1 MQRWI
6 YHLTVSSAFILT
18 TASSV
23 QAGTLLRFNSGSI
36 DPKLIYDAYSNEMIR
51 DLKSA
56 DYIVQFRD
64 VITANQKKT
73 VQARFAV
80 MGYLPDDALVV
91 RGSLSSLVAYQKTHP
106 EVRAVVKYQGEYK
119 ISNEFGPVSVFDKAE
134 IQSVLISTFQNKDTS
149 KVVKALRH
157 LKVKLQDVAGK
168 SIVALIPRGLIH
180 QAADLTGVEHI
191 QPTPQ
196 IESFHFPMD
205 GELTSLEPRAP
216 GDYSDIVGDE
226 TGGKSIKLPGAW
238 AAGFQGKNQIA
249 SMSDTGLD
257 SGDPANIHPDFNGAV
272 KSGYALGLWSKSWN
286 DPMGHGT
293 HVAGSIVGRGTQAK
307 GLLKGGASEA
317 LFVVE
322 GLWSPML
329 NNLSVPAR
337 LADLFDK
344 AANDGARVHS
354 NSWGAARTFGA
365 YDSMAAQVDAWMFDQ
380 PDMLI
385 LFAAGNSGVD
395 HDKDGRIDAGSLA
408 TPATAKN
415 CLTVGASKNFT
426 KTGGIQVPISKLRA
440 AKDDWSAEP
449 IYSSY
454 LSDRDDGLA
463 MFSSRGPTLDGRVK
477 PDIVAPG
484 TNILSTRSHV
494 KGASVLWGAYN
505 DDYAWAGGTSMAT
518 PITAGAVTVA
528 RQILVEKWNIAN
540 PSSALLKAVMIH
552 TADDLF
558 PGQFGE
564 VGAGK
569 GQELLS
575 HRPNS
580 DEGYGRVNMT
590 NLVNLGA
597 GTSIVDNRDGVGQ
610 GSEVV
615 YEFTLQKSGRLLA
628 NLVWTDAPGSANAQK
643 ALVNDLDL
651 VLLMPDGQSIGGND
665 HINNLELIEKS
676 DLSPGSYKLVVRGV
690 NVPMGKASR
699 QPYALIFS
707 ILEQ

>member
-1 MQRWI
+1 
-6 YHLTVSSAFILT
+6 
-18 TASSV
+18 
-23 QAGTLLRFNSGSI
+23 
-36 DPKLIYDAYSNEMIR
+36 
-51 DLKSA
+51 
-56 DYIVQFRD
+56 
-64 VITANQKKT
+64 
-73 VQARFAV
+73 
-80 MGYLPDDALVV
+80 
-91 RGSLSSLVAYQKTHP
+91 
-106 EVRAVVKYQGEYK
+106 RAVVKYQGEYK
-119 ISNEFGPVSVFDKAE
+119 ISSEFSPVSVFNKAE
-134 IQSVLISTFQNKDTS
+134 NQSVLISTFLKNDTP
-149 KVVKALRH
+149 KVAKALRH
-157 LKVKLQDVAGK
+157 LKVSLQVVERR
-168 SIVALIPRGLIH
+168 SIIALIPRGLIQ
-180 QAADLTGVEHI
+180 QAANLTGVEHI
-191 QPTPQ
+191 QPTLQ
-196 IESFHFPMD
+196 IESFHFPIE
-205 GELTSLEPRAP
+205 GELTSIEPRTP
-216 GDYSDIVGDE
+216 GDYSDLAGDE
-226 TGGKSIKLPGAW
+226 TGGKSIKFPEMW
-238 AAGFQGKNQIA
+238 AAGFQGRNQIA

-257 SGDPANIHPDFNGAV
+257 SGDPSNIHPDFSGAV

-293 HVAGSIVGRGTQAK
+293 HVAGSIVGRGTQSK
-307 GLLKGGASEA
+307 GVLKGAASEA
-317 LFVVE
+317 QFVVE

-329 NNLSVPAR
+329 NNLSVPSR

-365 YDSMAAQVDAWMFDQ
+365 YDSMATQVDAWMFDN

-395 HDKDGRIDAGSLA
+395 HDKDGRIDSGSMA

-449 IYSSY
+449 IFSSY

-484 TNILSTRSHV
+484 TNILSARSHV
-494 KGASVLWGAYN
+494 KGASALWGAYN

-518 PITAGAVTVA
+518 PITAGAVTAA
-528 RQILVEKWNIAN
+528 RQVLVEKWNMPN

-552 TADDLF
+552 SADDLY

-564 VGAGK
+564 VGVGK
-569 GQELLS
+569 GQELLTR
-575 HRPNS
+575 RPNS
-580 DEGYGRVNMT
+580 DEGYGRVNMA
-590 NLVNLGA
+590 NLVNLGSN
-597 GTSIVDNRDGVGQ
+597 TRMVDNRDGVGQ
-610 GSEVV
+610 GKEVA
-615 YEFTLQKSGRLLA
+615 YEFTLQKSGRLQA

-651 VLLMPDGQSIGGND
+651 VLLTPDGQSVGGND
-665 HINNLELIEKS
+665 HINNLEMIEKS
-676 DLSPGSYKLVVRGV
+676 DLTAGTYKLVVRGV
-690 NVPMGKASR
+690 NVPMGKAGV

-707 ILEQ
+707 IFEQ